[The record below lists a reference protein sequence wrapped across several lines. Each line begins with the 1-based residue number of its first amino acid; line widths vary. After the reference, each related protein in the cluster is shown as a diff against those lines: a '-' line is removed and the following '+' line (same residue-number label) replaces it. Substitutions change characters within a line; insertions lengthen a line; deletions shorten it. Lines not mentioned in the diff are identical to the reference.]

1 MKFFSSL
8 SDWKTRWQP
17 HACDNVTATRIE
29 FLKTYKSQIKSAQHV
44 VTRHVY
50 SFRSSQLTRRAF
62 YLIPPCVWRRSVT
75 TLPAQNTDS
84 HLCFLSLTS
93 FVRRNRDW
101 YKYGIWHIIMVALMM
116 FRWLAHYLL
125 RFSTE
130 HSKDLWQTFCFKILL
145 ELFTKCSPN
154 CQCGIIQSQTEGKTT
169 PVSDLRSSLIT
180 VNNELMTDT
189 TGDLYWLTF

>member
-1 MKFFSSL
+1 MTAACMRQCHSNKNRVSENLQKSDQIRTTCCDAARLFL
-8 SDWKTRWQP
+8 S
-17 HACDNVTATRIE
+17 
-29 FLKTYKSQIKSAQHV
+29 IKSISRQ
-44 VTRHVY
+44 
-50 SFRSSQLTRRAF
+50 AF